1 MKENAF
7 THYKRDNTLYNSLI
21 AAATDGKLPILT
33 STIFEK
39 MNAEYGKEKMRTH
52 LADYIASERPVFP
65 LKEITNSDMRISFG
79 RLKQFDTSTICIPN
93 EQVEKEV
100 FEKYDDYKYPYSEY
114 GLGLINGASTFNDV
128 SNYFMQDLRLEC
140 SSYGFRAPKEVWEN
154 GDAYAIWKCLGPI
167 WRGINDV
174 KLTKIKELDGTETE
188 KLVGGRLDEKSYI
201 SAFRLGTYIATQF
214 KPVVAKAIY
223 DITNAKTVLDTSCGW
238 GDRLAGFY
246 TSDAK
251 EYIGCDPNPNT
262 FARYMKQVDEYERI
276 LGNST
281 PIIKEERDYFTINA
295 TKKVTIFRCGAEDL
309 PYNELPQIDC
319 AFTSPPYFSTEQYN
333 KGGEHQEDQSW
344 HKFNEYDKWRD
355 DFYLPV
361 AEKTMSVSKYM
372 FVNIMDPKVHGV
384 RYYSGDEL
392 VNKFQDKFLGQIGMR
407 IMQRPQGKAVFND
420 ENGNFSKEKLDE
432 HMNKMFIE
440 NVWCFS
446 KNKDRDIFK
455 HNKLGTLEE
464 FM

>member
-7 THYKRDNTLYNSLI
+7 THYTRDNTLYSRLLD
-21 AAATDGKLPILT
+21 AASDDKLPILDNK
-33 STIFEK
+33 SFELLNK
-39 MNAEYGKEKMRTH
+39 TYGKDKMRTH

-65 LKEITNSDMRISFG
+65 LKEITKDDMRKCFYD
-79 RLKQFDTSTICIPN
+79 LKKFDTSSICIPN
-93 EQVEKEV
+93 EEVQKEV
-100 FEKYDDYKYPYSEY
+100 FEKYDDYKYSYEKY

-140 SSYGFRAPKEVWEN
+140 GSYGFEAPKTRWEN
-154 GDAYAIWKCLGPI
+154 NDAYDIWKCLGPI
-167 WRGINDV
+167 WRGINGV
-174 KLTKIKELDGTETE
+174 QKVMIEGKEELI
-188 KLVGGRLDEKSYI
+188 GGELSAKSYI

-238 GDRLAGFY
+238 GDRLAGFFA
-246 TSDAK
+246 SDAE
-251 EYIGCDPNPNT
+251 EYYGCDPNPNT
-262 FARYMKQVDEYERI
+262 YQRYQEQIASYNK
-276 LGNST
+276 LLSK
-281 PIIKEERDYFTINA
+281 P
-295 TKKVTIFRCGAEDL
+295 KKVQIWNCGAEDL
-309 PYNELPQIDC
+309 PYHKLPQIDC
-319 AFTSPPYFSTEQYN
+319 AFTSPPYFSTEEYN
-333 KGGEHQEDQSW
+333 KGGELEENQSW
-344 HKFNEYDKWRD
+344 FKFNEYDKWRD

-361 AEKTMSVSKYM
+361 AEKTMSVSKFM

-392 VNKFQDKFLGQIGMR
+392 VDKFQDKFLGQIGMR

-440 NVWCFS
+440 NVWCFGPKTDLF
-446 KNKDRDIFK
+446 KNSRKA
-455 HNKLGTLEE
+455 TLDE
-464 FM
+464 FFA